1 VSTKTLVSLVDD
13 IDGTEAQDTITFGLD
28 GAAYE
33 IDLNP
38 EHAAGLRDVLAP
50 YVGAARRHANGAPV
64 RRPGRSPAGRV
75 ARSTAPARP
84 SAIGHVA
91 SAHVDGA
98 ERRSAVRAWGRGPG
112 ARSVK
117 AAGLDPVSERGRIAV
132 KVYELYDARP
142 K

>member
-13 IDGTEAQDTITFGLD
+13 IDGTEAKDTITFGLD

-33 IDLNP
+33 IDLNAD
-38 EHAAGLRDVLAP
+38 HAAGLRDVLAP
-50 YVGAARRHANGAPV
+50 YVGAARRANGAPV

-75 ARSTAPARP
+75 VRSAPARS

-117 AAGLDPVSERGRIAV
+117 AAGLDPISERGRIAV